1 MYRHIAVE
9 LCLTAKGMTSFGEQS
24 RGILVLGII
33 RTVTE
38 HIVGDNTMYHPA
50 IPFVPVS
57 TILEYNPT
65 SVI

>member
-1 MYRHIAVE
+1 
-9 LCLTAKGMTSFGEQS
+9 MTSFGEQS
-24 RGILVLGII
+24 RGILVLGKI

-38 HIVGDNTMYHPA
+38 HIVGENTMYHPA
-50 IPFVPVS
+50 IPFAPVS